1 MYFKYI
7 FFNITHFYLN
17 HTQHGLKNISI
28 VLPKNSCYFAV
39 LHVRFSTVFFS
50 SQLVDL
56 FSYELP
62 IVNSNA
68 FIQKDNKIS
77 SHTALSNN
85 SNSILVY
92 NFHNL
97 MFQERFFFF
106 CVDLLNKSYSFTV
119 NSISELFP
127 NASWLEREVS
137 ELHGSVFSNK
147 KDLRNL
153 MLQYGDM
160 STPFRKSAPSIGV
173 KEFFYDSINDKLMEL
188 PLTLQS

>member
-1 MYFKYI
+1 M
-7 FFNITHFYLN
+7 
-17 HTQHGLKNISI
+17 
-28 VLPKNSCYFAV
+28 
-39 LHVRFSTVFFS
+39 FFS

-62 IVNSNA
+62 LGNNTGISYDDTTSNPSNPFHVNNSLY
-68 FIQKDNKIS
+68 
-77 SHTALSNN
+77 T
-85 SNSILVY
+85 SNSIIVY

-106 CVDLLNKSYSFTV
+106 CTELANQKFNFTL
-119 NSISELFP
+119 NSISELYP

-153 MLQYGDM
+153 MLQYGDT
-160 STPFRKSAPSIGV
+160 STPFRKSYPSIGV
-173 KEFFYDSINDKLMEL
+173 KEFFYDSINDSLTFI
-188 PLTLQS
+188 PLSVQV

>member
-1 MYFKYI
+1 MCISTISFNSSVGRAQGWKLWGRWFESILEHINFNYKLYFKYI

-97 MFQERFFFF
+97 MFQERFFFL
-106 CVDLLNKSYSFTV
+106 CRFT
-119 NSISELFP
+119 
-127 NASWLEREVS
+127 
-137 ELHGSVFSNK
+137 
-147 KDLRNL
+147 
-153 MLQYGDM
+153 
-160 STPFRKSAPSIGV
+160 
-173 KEFFYDSINDKLMEL
+173 
-188 PLTLQS
+188 